1 MRSSRPTNHPVFE
14 VNLFGGLACRL
25 SMDSDALRME
35 AAELNYSNSYV
46 ASVERRGVEGWAGW
60 VSIFGRVATE
70 WDKAVENPR
79 AP

>member
-1 MRSSRPTNHPVFE
+1 
-14 VNLFGGLACRL
+14 
-25 SMDSDALRME
+25 ME

-79 AP
+79 TS